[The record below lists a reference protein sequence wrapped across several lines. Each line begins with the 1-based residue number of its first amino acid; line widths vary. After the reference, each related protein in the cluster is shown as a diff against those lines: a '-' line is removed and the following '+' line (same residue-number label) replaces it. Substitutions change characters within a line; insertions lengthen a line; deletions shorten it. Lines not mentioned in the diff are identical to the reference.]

1 MTHSLRAIAGAAVL
15 ALAGTAAATPTFV
28 NGLVLD
34 AAALDLSGGSTV
46 NTGRLGYFS
55 DIYYDNNRQQW
66 WGLSDRGP
74 GGGTLDYAPRMQRFS
89 VDVNNATGEISN
101 FKVLQTVV
109 FSQADGSSFNGK
121 APALNGVLGNSLDPE
136 GLVVNPRSG
145 NFLVSDEYG
154 PSLLEFDRSGQLV
167 KRYSVPAN
175 LVPKVGTATDY
186 NTVPPTLNHG
196 REVNRGLEGLAIS
209 PNGKY
214 AFAMLQNGTLDDG
227 YNFGTASRGNY
238 TRIVKYDTDTG
249 QAVGQ
254 YAYMLQSAGQGRG
267 ISALVAVND
276 HQFLLL
282 GRNNRGVG
290 VPNANLA
297 SPDKKVYLIDL
308 ANATDVSAIALNN
321 AGTGFTA
328 ASKSSTAFIDLAAA
342 GSLQAALGGVSPEK
356 WEGLAIGP
364 KLADGSYLMLAGTDN
379 DYSVTQNGSG
389 TQFDV
394 YIKPGSGTVSRI
406 QCDIGSFNNC
416 LQIATD
422 GSVSGAVAA
431 NFDSS
436 GYTLVPA
443 VLNAYKASASDLA
456 AYLAPVPEPAS
467 WALLVGCLI
476 GLLGLGALSRRQAA
490 R

>member
-1 MTHSLRAIAGAAVL
+1 MTHSLRAIVGAALL
-15 ALAGTAAATPTFV
+15 ALAGRAAAAPSFV

-55 DIYYDNNRQQW
+55 DIYYDNQRQQW

-89 VDVNNATGEISN
+89 VDVDNATGAISN
-101 FKVLQTVV
+101 FKLQQTVV

-121 APALNGVLGNSLDPE
+121 APALNSVLGNSLDPE
-136 GLVVNPRSG
+136 GLVVNPRNG
-145 NFLVSDEYG
+145 NFLVAEEYG
-154 PSLLEFDRSGQLV
+154 LPLLEFDPSGQLL

-175 LVPKVGTATDY
+175 LLPKVGTATDY

-209 PNGKY
+209 PDGKF

-227 YNFGTASRGNY
+227 YNLGTASRGNY
-238 TRIVKYDTDTG
+238 TRIVKYDTDTD

-254 YAYMLQSAGQGRG
+254 YACKLQSTGQGRG

-308 ANATDVSAIALNN
+308 ANATDVSTMALNN

-328 ASKSSTAFIDLAAA
+328 AATSSTAFIDLAAA
-342 GSLQAALGGVSPEK
+342 GSLQAALGGVSPE
-356 WEGLAIGP
+356 IG
-364 KLADGSYLMLAGTDN
+364 KAWR
-379 DYSVTQNGSG
+379 SG
-389 TQFDV
+389 
-394 YIKPGSGTVSRI
+394 R
-406 QCDIGSFNNC
+406 
-416 LQIATD
+416 
-422 GSVSGAVAA
+422 
-431 NFDSS
+431 SS
-436 GYTLVPA
+436 PT
-443 VLNAYKASASDLA
+443 
-456 AYLAPVPEPAS
+456 APT
-467 WALLVGCLI
+467 
-476 GLLGLGALSRRQAA
+476 
-490 R
+490 

>member
-1 MTHSLRAIAGAAVL
+1 MTHSLRAIAGAALL
-15 ALAGTAAATPTFV
+15 ALAGSAAATPSFV

-55 DIYYDNNRQQW
+55 DIYYDNQRQQW

-89 VDVNNATGEISN
+89 VDVNNATGAISN
-101 FKVLQTVV
+101 FKLLQTVL

-136 GLVVNPRSG
+136 GLVVNPRNG

-209 PNGKY
+209 ADGKF

-227 YNFGTASRGNY
+227 YNLSTATRGSH

-254 YAYMLQSAGQGRG
+254 YAYKLQSTGQGRG
-267 ISALVAVND
+267 ISALVAVNE
-276 HQFLLL
+276 HQFLVLE
-282 GRNNRGVG
+282 RNNRGVG

-328 ASKSSTAFIDLAAA
+328 AAKSSTAFIDLAAA

-364 KLADGSYLMLAGTDN
+364 KLADGSHLMLAGTDN

-416 LQIATD
+416 LQIGTD
-422 GSVSGAVAA
+422 GSIGGAVAA
-431 NFDSS
+431 SFDRS
-436 GYTLVPA
+436 GYTLIPA
-443 VLNAYKASASDLA
+443 VLNAYKASASDLTG
-456 AYLAPVPEPAS
+456 YLAPVPEPAS
-467 WALLVGCLI
+467 WALLVG